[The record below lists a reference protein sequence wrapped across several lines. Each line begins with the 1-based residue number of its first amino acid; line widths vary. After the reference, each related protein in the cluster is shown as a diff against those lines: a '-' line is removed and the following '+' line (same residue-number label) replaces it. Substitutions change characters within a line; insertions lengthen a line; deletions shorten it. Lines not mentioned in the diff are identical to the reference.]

1 MTDASQRLDLPVGSI
16 GRHANGWWG
25 MMMLIVTEAALFV
38 YLLFAYYYAAVQHER
53 NWLPE
58 DLPNFKLSLP
68 DTIILLLSSL
78 VVWRGESLLKQGRRG
93 GVAAVYLAVAAVMGI
108 VFIAIQALEWGTK
121 AFTPFLEFLRVA
133 LLHHHRLSHDA
144 CRRGRHRPGDPLALV
159 RARLLQSHTQRARQ
173 HRRHL
178 LALRRR
184 RLARALLHLLHHA
197 AAGTRLK
204 Q

>member
-25 MMMLIVTEAALFV
+25 MMMLIVTEGALFA
-38 YLLFAYYYAAVQHER
+38 YLLFAYYYAAVQRER

-78 VVWRGESLLKQGRRG
+78 VVWRGESLLKQGRRS
-93 GVAAVYLAVAAVMGI
+93 GVAAVYLALAALMGI

-121 AFTPFLEFLRVA
+121 AFTPFSSSYGSLYYTITGFHMMHV
-133 LLHHHRLSHDA
+133 
-144 CRRGRHRPGDPLALV
+144 
-159 RARLLQSHTQRARQ
+159 
-173 HRRHL
+173 
-178 LALRRR
+178 
-184 RLARALLHLLHHA
+184 
-197 AAGTRLK
+197 AAGVIILATLSLWCALGYFNRIRSAPVSIGAIYWHFVDAVWLVLFFTFYITPRLGVG
-204 Q
+204 

>member
-38 YLLFAYYYAAVQHER
+38 YLLFAYYYAAVQYER
-53 NWLPE
+53 NWLPK

-78 VVWRGESLLKQGRRG
+78 VVWRGESLLKQGRRS
-93 GVAAVYLAVAAVMGI
+93 GVAAVYLAVAALMGI

-121 AFTPFLEFLRVA
+121 AFTPFSSSYGSLYYTITGFHMMHV
-133 LLHHHRLSHDA
+133 
-144 CRRGRHRPGDPLALV
+144 
-159 RARLLQSHTQRARQ
+159 
-173 HRRHL
+173 
-178 LALRRR
+178 
-184 RLARALLHLLHHA
+184 
-197 AAGTRLK
+197 AAGVIILATLSLWCALGYFNRVRSAPVSIGAIYWHFVDAVWLVLFFTFYITPRLGLG
-204 Q
+204 